1 MSFRTVVTLLFVTV
15 SVLIVVVAGA
25 VINQLTQNEIKNRL
39 DSRLVKQIESV
50 SNSDIL
56 PQILQLRRFLYQNPE
71 SESAT
76 QVQAFFD
83 IQLPTNS

>member
-56 PQILQLRRFLYQNPE
+56 PQILQLRRFC
-71 SESAT
+71 T
-76 QVQAFFD
+76 K
-83 IQLPTNS
+83 T